1 MKKEVNLDVL
11 KDCLSS
17 SIFSYIGE
25 RMFLT
30 GIDKSKTK
38 EFVELIQKEL
48 IVHCNNK
55 IFTALN
61 TNVIRENL
69 LRVLSNTELRAFYFY
84 LFSHL
89 NLKLRFDYG
98 VEDVRVVVFEKIFK
112 TLSVSPLPI
121 NLQRFKNE
129 RDFFNLSSELLGY
142 YDLASKLE
150 VKLDVRNY
158 LEDNQW
164 FYIHLL
170 LTIFSQKLIEDIQIY
185 VSSN

>member
-89 NLKLRFDYG
+89 NLKLRFDYAYEAG
-98 VEDVRVVVFEKIFK
+98 RK
-112 TLSVSPLPI
+112 
-121 NLQRFKNE
+121 
-129 RDFFNLSSELLGY
+129 G
-142 YDLASKLE
+142 A
-150 VKLDVRNY
+150 
-158 LEDNQW
+158 
-164 FYIHLL
+164 
-170 LTIFSQKLIEDIQIY
+170 
-185 VSSN
+185 